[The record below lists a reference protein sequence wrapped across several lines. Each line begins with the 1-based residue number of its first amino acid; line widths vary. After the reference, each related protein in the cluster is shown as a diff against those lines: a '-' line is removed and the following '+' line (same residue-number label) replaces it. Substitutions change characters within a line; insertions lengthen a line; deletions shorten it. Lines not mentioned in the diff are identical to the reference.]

1 MATRVLIVDDEP
13 SILEMLAEI
22 LATEG
27 HTVTTATTGGAALEC
42 LDTFPAD
49 VIVLDLVMPGMSGN
63 QLLAALRAR
72 GVDVPAIA
80 ITGAPDKAGPGFLA
94 VLDKPIDVGRLSS
107 LVSAAGQRSGS
118 TT

>member
-1 MATRVLIVDDEP
+1 VPARVLIVDDEP

-22 LATEG
+22 LTTQG
-27 HTVTTATTGGAALEC
+27 HMVATATTGREALER
-42 LDTFPAD
+42 LDTSPAD

-94 VLDKPIDVGRLSS
+94 VLDKPIDVGRLTS
-107 LVSAAGQRSGS
+107 LVSAASPGS
-118 TT
+118 AA

>member
-27 HTVTTATTGGAALEC
+27 HTVTTATTGGAALKC

-107 LVSAAGQRSGS
+107 LVLAAGQRSGS